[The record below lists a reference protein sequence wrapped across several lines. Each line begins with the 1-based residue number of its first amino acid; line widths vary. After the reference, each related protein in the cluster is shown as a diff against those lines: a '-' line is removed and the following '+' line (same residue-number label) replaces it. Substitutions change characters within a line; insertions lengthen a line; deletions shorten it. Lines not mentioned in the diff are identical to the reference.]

1 MTGDGR
7 SGAPGNSQLRGW
19 VSPPDSLGGS
29 GRAPGQKSA
38 VPVHGRVLPALRCC
52 RKGARQGGGRSSA
65 GFRGHLSVAHGH
77 YDQSGWVEG
86 SRRWYATTAPPL
98 PSATTGGSRKRRCGG
113 GCFAFPDVLI
123 PISSSG
129 NGGIGQ
135 HAAGQGAPQHRER
148 RRSCPAG
155 LHRNRS
161 GPVVIVPKYPH
172 DQILVGIISSPL
184 PDAFQSPI
192 HVCAPLQDHRRSHWR
207 IRRRDRRSRGAAR
220 ARTPCGAFDLRSSTR
235 ARRAHDTRDRTK
247 CIRS

>member
-1 MTGDGR
+1 MGKAGHRAGRRAGRYGQGAPGAGYSGPRAPRAGRAPVKQGRVMGDGR
-7 SGAPGNSQLRGW
+7 RTERGAPGNSQLRGW

-148 RRSCPAG
+148 RRSG
-155 LHRNRS
+155 
-161 GPVVIVPKYPH
+161 
-172 DQILVGIISSPL
+172 
-184 PDAFQSPI
+184 
-192 HVCAPLQDHRRSHWR
+192 
-207 IRRRDRRSRGAAR
+207 SR
-220 ARTPCGAFDLRSSTR
+220 L
-235 ARRAHDTRDRTK
+235 
-247 CIRS
+247 